1 MGGGCS
7 PGAVSLS
14 MRRTLLLL
22 ALQLGLLLGA
32 AAGMTDDFNGWTSE
46 TLRRQ
51 RIAAQPQAVLPVQM
65 LDSNGQPFRLDQAIR
80 DDGRWL
86 LLAFVYSRCNSVCS
100 VLGNEFQQL
109 QADIQRR
116 GLQQQV
122 RLLSISFDPAHDTP
136 EALGHYAM
144 HLHADPAIWQFAV
157 PQQPTALAALLQQF
171 GIVVIDDGLG
181 GYAHNAAIHLV
192 SPKGRLVR
200 IVDLQDYA
208 RVLAMLPLPGK
219 KS

>member
-1 MGGGCS
+1 
-7 PGAVSLS
+7 
-14 MRRTLLLL
+14 
-22 ALQLGLLLGA
+22 
-32 AAGMTDDFNGWTSE
+32 
-46 TLRRQ
+46 
-51 RIAAQPQAVLPVQM
+51 M

-109 QADIQRR
+109 QLDIQRR

-136 EALGHYAM
+136 EALGHYV

-157 PQQPTALAALLQQF
+157 PQQPAALAALLQQF

-181 GYAHNAAIHLV
+181 GYAHNAAIHLE
-192 SPKGRLVR
+192 SAPKAGWCVLLICR
-200 IVDLQDYA
+200 ITRGA
-208 RVLAMLPLPGK
+208 GHAALPGK